1 MNPKLSGWRFPLRY
15 AIKRKNDLYLTG
27 EYYLDGF
34 GSPV

>member
-1 MNPKLSGWRFPLRY
+1 MTPKLSGWRFPLRY
-15 AIKRKNDLYLTG
+15 SIKRIKNPYLRG